1 MRVLILLALLGLSGC
16 AYYDE
21 VTSSV
26 AHNPRNDPYYWSQI
40 TSGVGNVMN
49 RP

>member
-1 MRVLILLALLGLSGC
+1 VRAILLLSLIVLSGC

-26 AHNPRNDPYYWSQI
+26 AHNPRNDPYYWSQVS
-40 TSGVGNVMN
+40 SGVGNVMN